1 MTEKKKA
8 INPQKNPMSVQ
19 DPALRVKNF
28 NEVALGYNEA
38 AVIAEAGRCL
48 QCKNMPCRQ
57 GCPVDIDISAFIKL
71 AGEGD
76 FAGAAKKIKEKNA
89 HR

>member
-1 MTEKKKA
+1 MTEKKRRL
-8 INPQKNPMSVQ
+8 ITKNPMPVQ
-19 DPALRVKNF
+19 TRLACENF

-71 AGEGD
+71 A
-76 FAGAAKKIKEKNA
+76 EKVILPELPKD
-89 HR
+89 